1 MIALENVHLT
11 LSGREILRGV
21 SLAVSPGDAL
31 VILGESGSGKST
43 ILKVIL
49 GLWKPNAGRVYLEGE
64 DIHALSG
71 EELTR
76 RRKALAVVFQGG
88 ALFDSLTVGENVG
101 YRLFEEGV
109 LGAGEIEAR
118 VREGLSAVGMEE
130 AIDLYPAELSGGMR
144 KRAAFAR
151 AVIGNPR
158 IILFDE
164 PTAGLDPIASHLV
177 NELILR
183 CRQSGKGTV
192 VVTHDLECAHRVGER
207 LMLIEGGQIVFEG
220 NRQELES
227 SNIPAVRSFLDP
239 AEAAGTMQGVRS
251 ET

>member
-1 MIALENVHLT
+1 VIALENVHLT

-43 ILKVIL
+43 LLRVIL
-49 GLWKPNAGRVYLEGE
+49 GLWKPDAGRVSLDGE
-64 DIHALSG
+64 DIHSLSEG
-71 EELTR
+71 ELTR

-109 LGAGEIEAR
+109 LSGTEIENR

-183 CRQSGKGTV
+183 CQQSGKGTV
-192 VVTHDLECAHRVGER
+192 VVTHDLECARRVGRR
-207 LMLIEGGQIVFEG
+207 LMLIEGGQVVFDG
-220 NRQELES
+220 NFQELES
-227 SNIPAVRSFLDP
+227 ADVPAVRCFLDP
-239 AEAAGTMQGVRS
+239 ATCAGTMQGVRC

>member
-1 MIALENVHLT
+1 VISLENVHLS

-21 SLAVSPGDAL
+21 SLSVSPGDAL
-31 VILGESGSGKST
+31 VILGESGTGKST
-43 ILKVIL
+43 ILRVIL
-49 GLWKPNAGRVYLEGE
+49 GLWKPDRGRMFLDGE
-64 DIHALSG
+64 DIHTLS
-71 EELTR
+71 EAQLTR

-101 YRLFEEGV
+101 YRLFEEKV
-109 LGAGEIEAR
+109 LTAGEIEDR
-118 VREGLSAVGMEE
+118 VREGLAAVGLEE

-151 AVIGNPR
+151 AVIGNPG

-164 PTAGLDPIASHLV
+164 PTAGLDPIASYLV

-183 CRQSGKGTV
+183 CQQSGKGTV
-192 VVTHDLECAHRVGER
+192 VVTHDLECAYRVGKR

-220 NRQELES
+220 NRQELERS
-227 SNIPAVRSFLDP
+227 DIPAVRSFLDP
-239 AEAAGTMQGVRS
+239 AAIAGNMQGVRS